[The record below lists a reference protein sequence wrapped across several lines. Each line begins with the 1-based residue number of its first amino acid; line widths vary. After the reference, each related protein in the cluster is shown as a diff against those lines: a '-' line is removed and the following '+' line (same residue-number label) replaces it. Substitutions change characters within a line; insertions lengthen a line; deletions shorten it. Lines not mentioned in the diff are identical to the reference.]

1 MFDSYL
7 ATEKKNAIKDLLN
20 KHDYKSGKIIYDLVL
35 KEHRSDFIV
44 VVVRFLIAVC
54 PTSDIPYQEYPSGT
68 SYSFDFQARIEEHR
82 FEAVISDGMDVEYAV
97 EQIRRSVGLK
107 IAAFFTD
114 TTIENLE
121 TLEQHYIM
129 RMVQLERDL
138 QNAYTELRELK
149 RSF

>member
-1 MFDSYL
+1 MLDSHL
-7 ATEKKNAIKDLLN
+7 AIEKKNAVKDLLN
-20 KHDYKSGKIIYDLVL
+20 KHDYKSGKIIYDLAL
-35 KEHRSDFIV
+35 KEYRSNFIV
-44 VVVRFLIAVC
+44 VEVRFLIAVC
-54 PTSDIPYQEYPSGT
+54 PTSDTPYQEYPSGT
-68 SYSFDFQARIEEHR
+68 RYSFDFQARIEEHR
-82 FEAVISDGMDVEYAV
+82 FESIISDGTDVEYAA
-97 EQIRRSVGLK
+97 EQIRRTVGLK

-129 RMVQLERDL
+129 RMIQLERDL